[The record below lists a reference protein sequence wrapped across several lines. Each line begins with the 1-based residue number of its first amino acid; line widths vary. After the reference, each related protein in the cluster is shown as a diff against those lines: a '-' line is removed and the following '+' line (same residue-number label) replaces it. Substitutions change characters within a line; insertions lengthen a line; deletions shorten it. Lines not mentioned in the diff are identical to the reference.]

1 MGAGATKGIKPP
13 KGVAF
18 EEAALPFVGLR
29 ASQLRALRTA
39 FGEYAQGYSVELDE
53 FRAVVRPVVGA
64 AAADAAFALLKGGIK
79 GAPNDATEVDMA
91 RLLGPAAL
99 TAAAELDDVLTLLAD
114 ACRLDE
120 TAGLTLQHVI
130 VGVACWTKGVVAPP
144 SAEETDYALAV
155 LALKA
160 APKGLG
166 DRKALEGALKAAPE
180 FAAWILALSAAASD
194 FVVARATATA
204 PAAGAVDVLARYAA
218 PRKYRPPRRR
228 EGSSFTVLD
237 GCYVMYG
244 GVDEQDANACTS
256 DVHVVSEFPAVPKPT
271 TGLGGPHQT

>member
-29 ASQLRALRTA
+29 ASQLGRCARP
-39 FGEYAQGYSVELDE
+39 GEYAQGCSVELDE

-91 RLLGPAAL
+91 RLLGAAL
-99 TAAAELDDVLTLLAD
+99 TAAGGARRRPALLAD

-144 SAEETDYALAV
+144 SAEETDYA
-155 LALKA
+155 
-160 APKGLG
+160 
-166 DRKALEGALKAAPE
+166 
-180 FAAWILALSAAASD
+180 
-194 FVVARATATA
+194 
-204 PAAGAVDVLARYAA
+204 
-218 PRKYRPPRRR
+218 PRSWR
-228 EGSSFTVLD
+228 
-237 GCYVMYG
+237 
-244 GVDEQDANACTS
+244 
-256 DVHVVSEFPAVPKPT
+256 
-271 TGLGGPHQT
+271 

>member
-1 MGAGATKGIKPP
+1 MGAGATKGINPP

-64 AAADAAFALLKGGIK
+64 AAADAAFALLKGGVK

-99 TAAAELDDVLTLLAD
+99 TAAAELDDVLALLAD

-144 SAEETDYALAV
+144 SAEETDYALAL

-166 DRKALEGALKAAPE
+166 DRKALEGAL
-180 FAAWILALSAAASD
+180 
-194 FVVARATATA
+194 R
-204 PAAGAVDVLARYAA
+204 
-218 PRKYRPPRRR
+218 PRPSSPPGFWR
-228 EGSSFTVLD
+228 
-237 GCYVMYG
+237 
-244 GVDEQDANACTS
+244 
-256 DVHVVSEFPAVPKPT
+256 
-271 TGLGGPHQT
+271 